1 MAAATKESSK
11 STKAGDV
18 LVFDVCSEKASKK
31 MADASGKPPPGK
43 HDRPWRKS
51 AAAVKAEREESAK
64 ILGGGDEKA
73 GGVSM
78 EAVRIVMAAQELLD
92 SAPSSEGS
100 SSATPS
106 QGALD
111 AMQAAVTKLQQV
123 ATNARP
129 PEEVAAAR
137 AALDEAAEQA
147 GLTATLAKRS
157 AKPATSATTKLQL
170 LHEVMPR
177 LWVGGWA
184 ALSDD
189 CRVLQQKKVT
199 HVVSVISADQRKLPP
214 FIRGHLYVR
223 VDDTEEAA
231 ATLAAHFDEIAQF
244 IEQARSGGG
253 VVFVHCGAGI
263 SRAPTSACAYMI
275 WKLRIP
281 ASNAIKLVRSARPC
295 ARPNVGFVAALKAW
309 EQQQIGA
316 RGGATSDGPAAQQ
329 APLMKSRDAAACDTG
344 AEGAPAAAQ
353 PTSGSAAR
361 PVAEREPDTEIS

>member
-1 MAAATKESSK
+1 MSSAKSEAVDRSAAV
-11 STKAGDV
+11 AGAAPASEL
-18 LVFDVCSEKASKK
+18 LVFDMTSEKAAKN
-31 MADASGKPPPGK
+31 MADRTGKPPAGK

-64 ILGGGDEKA
+64 ILGEGGDKT
-73 GGVSM
+73 GGVSL

-92 SAPSSEGS
+92 SHTANAGASSD
-100 SSATPS
+100 
-106 QGALD
+106 GAAHE

-129 PEEVAAAR
+129 AEEVAAAR
-137 AALDEAAEQA
+137 TTLEAAAEQCGFSA
-147 GLTATLAKRS
+147 ALAKRS

-184 ALSDD
+184 ALSDE

-199 HVVSVISADQRKLPP
+199 HVVSVISADQRKLPH

-231 ATLAAHFDEIAQF
+231 DTLASHFEEITSF
-244 IEQARSGGG
+244 VERARASGG

-263 SRAPTSACAYMI
+263 SRAPTSACAYLI

-281 ASNAIKLVRSARPC
+281 AAKAITLVRSARPC

-309 EQQQIGA
+309 ERRLATAEEGA
-316 RGGATSDGPAAQQ
+316 SPAAS
-329 APLMKSRDAAACDTG
+329 AAVAACT
-344 AEGAPAAAQ
+344 ASPTAGAPATTTTAMTAQ
-353 PTSGSAAR
+353 GGNAGQHAKPI
-361 PVAEREPDTEIS
+361 AEPIS

>member
-1 MAAATKESSK
+1 
-11 STKAGDV
+11 V
-18 LVFDVCSEKASKK
+18 LVFDVCSDKASKK

-64 ILGGGDEKA
+64 ILGGGNEKA

-231 ATLAAHFDEIAQF
+231 ARLAAHFDEISEF

-275 WKLRIP
+275 WKLHIP

-309 EQQQIGA
+309 EQQVGA
-316 RGGATSDGPAAQQ
+316 RSGVTSEGSTAQQ
-329 APLMKSRDAAACDTG
+329 APLLISRDGTACDAG
-344 AEGAPAAAQ
+344 AEGAP
-353 PTSGSAAR
+353 SAASPTPGT
-361 PVAEREPDTEIS
+361 PVAGPDPEIS